1 MSMKYFTI
9 SCPIALIVFCV
20 IEVLSLCEDPLL
32 QSDFQISSSVILFCF
47 HGLDVGQGPNIQKNV
62 VLCQMYMYV
71 SCFR

>member
-1 MSMKYFTI
+1 MNMKYFTI

-47 HGLDVGQGPNIQKNV
+47 HGLDVGQ
-62 VLCQMYMYV
+62 
-71 SCFR
+71 